1 MLYVVRQAE
10 PPTFFISGD
19 ERVRDS
25 VAVFL
30 EKRSPGWASR
40 HLLARF
46 DLIPETA
53 ESIAINGGVFCV
65 DNGALE

>member
-19 ERVRDS
+19 ERVSES
-25 VAVFL
+25 VAAFL

-40 HLLARF
+40 HLLSRF
-46 DLIPETA
+46 DLVPEPA
-53 ESIAINGGVFCV
+53 ESIVVNGGAFCV
-65 DNGALE
+65 DEVDRK